1 MGVAMLKKLLLV
13 ALVLFSSACSAKQ
26 TLAPISTPSAKQ
38 MDSEQQVI
46 YAFLLTNTYQH
57 KGYVLMDTTSTGVT
71 GVDNTAQS
79 LDYVQQNM
87 HSVDPETLNSF
98 RERNDQAYP
107 ISADMD
113 LGFPYTLLSQAG
125 RQKIFGE
132 NQSGWEVFYERYPQ
146 APGITTLSRV
156 GFNASLDQALVYIGT
171 QSNWLAGSGYYIL
184 LNKLDGAWKI
194 DQRVMTWIS

>member
-1 MGVAMLKKLLLV
+1 MLKKLLLV

-71 GVDNTAQS
+71 SVDNTAQS